1 MSNVIR
7 FLETV
12 GSKPLSAAEY
22 AASVASLDACP
33 EERQALAR
41 RDHIALNGLLGGRD
55 KVMFAVLAEDDEI

>member
-22 AASVASLDACP
+22 AAGVALLDIDP
-33 EERQALAR
+33 MQRQALMDR
-41 RDHIALNGLLGGRD
+41 NEEGLNGLLGGRD
-55 KVMFAVLAEDDEI
+55 LMQCMIMVPDEG